1 MLCGIGRRH
10 CCDQRRAGNESFG
23 AFVQRY
29 ARRVTAANFA
39 KPMSDQRRIDS
50 GSHETARRLARLLV
64 ELADEHGRPTLDGV
78 DIDILLTQQELAS
91 LIAASRE
98 SIVRSLR
105 SLRGVASSLPVAVE
119 SPSAI
124 LVDCGRRRTVS

>member
-1 MLCGIGRRH
+1 
-10 CCDQRRAGNESFG
+10 
-23 AFVQRY
+23 
-29 ARRVTAANFA
+29 
-39 KPMSDQRRIDS
+39 MSDQRRIDS

-105 SLRGVASSLPVAVE
+105 SLRARRFVTT
-119 SPSAI
+119 
-124 LVDCGRRRTVS
+124 GRRRITIRDLGGLRREADG